1 MGQRI
6 LIVEDDPDVRTLVL
20 ESLRAAG
27 YDARAAEDGIDG
39 LRSIVDDP
47 PDLILSDVLMPG
59 LSGFELCILL
69 KASPRTAHIPVIF
82 LSCVDDVVGG
92 FDVGADDYLVKPFRH
107 RELLARV
114 RAVFRRTESIPP
126 ALATGGLRGNLTE
139 LSLPEILQTLH
150 IARASG
156 CLTVLDVSGVD
167 VVRIWLD
174 SGESVA
180 AQLEGPQPLSGEEAI
195 FRAVGWGDGVFSFD
209 SADRSRS
216 RTLYSSLGN
225 LLLEAARLTDE
236 RNAGAAPS
244 ADRGRG
250 GPERA
255 AMPADRT
262 ALEERINKIRDQM
275 KVKAFEALVEGRRLR
290 TPGATT
296 EAGSVEGAGN
306 LDAETG
312 LPDELDGLIERMLA
326 GE

>member
-6 LIVEDDPDVRTLVL
+6 LIVEDDSDLRTLVL

-27 YDARAAEDGIDG
+27 YDARAAEDGMDG
-39 LRSIVDDP
+39 LRTIVDDP

-59 LSGFELCILL
+59 LSGLELCILL

-82 LSCVDDVVGG
+82 LSCVDDVVSG

-114 RAVFRRTESIPP
+114 RAVFRRTEAIPP
-126 ALATGGLRGNLTE
+126 ALALGGLRGNLTE

-156 CLTVLDVSGVD
+156 CLTVLEVSGID

-195 FRAVGWGDGVFSFD
+195 FRAVGWRDGVFSFD

-216 RTLYSSLGN
+216 RTLYSSFET

-236 RNAGAAPS
+236 RNAGVATPVDRGPGGSKRVAMS
-244 ADRGRG
+244 ADR
-250 GPERA
+250 A
-255 AMPADRT
+255 
-262 ALEERINKIRDQM
+262 ALEERMKEVRDQV
-275 KVKAFEALVEGRRLR
+275 KVKAFEPLVEGRRLQ
-290 TPGATT
+290 TPGATA

-306 LDAETG
+306 LDAEAG
-312 LPDELDGLIERMLA
+312 LLDELDGLIERMLA